1 MIGFNSR
8 TESRRRI
15 VASPDDVH
23 ALLGSYWPPFSRA
36 ELMKI
41 PDRLRRVVV
50 LGSVVGRLPGNV
62 FSPQFLIHRVQET
75 VKFLRE
81 QTERY
86 STTRT
91 WSLTAPNGR
100 TIKFPLTSA
109 SAITFKDMA
118 GKYSPYYE
126 KSLVDF
132 LFDRL
137 APGDVFVDIGA
148 NVGYVSAFA
157 AAAGA
162 AVYAVE
168 IQRPLIPLIEQMA
181 TVNGFDLVR
190 PLHMGMSSG
199 SGLSMIWRSGNHF
212 GAGLEGETN
221 RTISDAP
228 NSIADDFVPMM
239 ALDDAFV
246 GDSMLPKIV
255 KVDVEGHEIDVIAG
269 ARRIIEQRRTTFVVE
284 YHAHL
289 IALYNR
295 TPEELTAP
303 FSGDGWK
310 WSQLTDD
317 GLLPITSMADI
328 KPDPRDPNPKLVF
341 EPRP

>member
-1 MIGFNSR
+1 MIGFKSR
-8 TESRRRI
+8 AESRRR
-15 VASPDDVH
+15 VVQSPGDVH
-23 ALLGSYWPPFSRA
+23 ALLGSYWPPFSRD
-36 ELMKI
+36 ELMRFPI
-41 PDRLRRVVV
+41 RLRRIVV
-50 LGSVVGRLPGNV
+50 LGSTIGQLPGSV

-81 QTERY
+81 QSERY
-86 STTRT
+86 ATAKT

-109 SAITFKDMA
+109 SALAFKAMA
-118 GKYSPYYE
+118 DNYSPYYE

-132 LFDRL
+132 MFDRL
-137 APGDVFVDIGA
+137 SPGDVFVDVGA
-148 NVGYVSAFA
+148 NIGYVSAFA

-199 SGLSMIWRSGNHF
+199 SGLSMMWRSGNNF

-221 RTISDAP
+221 RTIADEP
-228 NSIADDFVPMM
+228 NSVADDFVPMM

-269 ARRIIEQRRTTFVVE
+269 ARRIVEQRRTTFVVE

-289 IALYNR
+289 IALYDR

-303 FSGDGWK
+303 FAGGGWR

-317 GLLPITSMADI
+317 GLLPISGIADI
-328 KPDPRDPNPKLVF
+328 RPAPRDPNPKLVF
-341 EPRP
+341 EPIR